1 MDSPKPYYSR
11 DELVAIIDEFYTF
24 LTTFYIP
31 ASAVKRPSPEGWPNI
46 TPATTKGFRKS
57 QAVIDLIKHLPYID
71 EKESKKMITN
81 IHYKSD
87 VLDYSVRTPEDFAEN
102 NMCIGEMGLVDKIEE
117 IEADWAAYEEGDDDE
132 EEVEELEDIREEEED
147 VEMGDAEG
155 AGADDVPAESED
167 EDEDGN
173 RGPWNEDPDE
183 IVLENVIVLSQGYEN
198 GGRDIILDVVKG
210 VIYEDVLGRSLQE
223 GVEVKAFFKDLRDR
237 YETLEM
243 VPVPGHMYEDAPEIG
258 DEELAEDPFAIAD
271 REKAGIEIQ
280 KRFKQIYREHGWP
293 GESYKKEE
301 ALAAVKAFN
310 LRVQEYESKF
320 VEKSEGES
328 EEKSEKE

>member
-1 MDSPKPYYSR
+1 MSNPKPYYSR
-11 DELVAIIDEFYTF
+11 DELVAIIDDFYTF

-57 QAVIDLIKHLPYID
+57 PAVIDLIKHLPYID
-71 EKESKKMITN
+71 EKESKKMINN

-117 IEADWAAYEEGDDDE
+117 IEADWDAYEEGEDD
-132 EEVEELEDIREEEED
+132 EEVEELEDIQEEEED
-147 VEMGDAEG
+147 VEMNDAGKAGEDDAPAGSDDGDDEG
-155 AGADDVPAESED
+155 
-167 EDEDGN
+167 

-183 IVLENVIVLSQGYEN
+183 IILENVIVLSQGYET
-198 GGRDIILDVVKG
+198 GGRDIILDVIKG
-210 VIYEDVLGRSLQE
+210 VIYEDVLGLSLQE
-223 GVEVKAFFKDLRDR
+223 GVEVKSFFKDLRER

-243 VPVPGHMYEDAPEIG
+243 VPVRGNMYVDAPETG
-258 DEELAEDPFAIAD
+258 DDEKLAEDPFTIED
-271 REKAGIEIQ
+271 REKADVEIQ
-280 KRFKQIYREHGWP
+280 KRFKHIYREHGWP
-293 GESYKKEE
+293 GESYRKDE
-301 ALAAVKAFN
+301 ALAAVEAFR

-320 VEKSEGES
+320 EDKSKDES
-328 EEKSEKE
+328 EISEKA

>member
-1 MDSPKPYYSR
+1 MSNPKPYYSR
-11 DELVAIIDEFYTF
+11 DELVAIIDDFYTF

-31 ASAVKRPSPEGWPNI
+31 ASAVKRPSPEGWENI

-57 QAVIDLIKHLPYID
+57 PAVIDLIKHLPYID
-71 EKESKKMITN
+71 EKESKKMINN

-117 IEADWAAYEEGDDDE
+117 IEADWDAYEEGEDD
-132 EEVEELEDIREEEED
+132 EEVEELEDIQEEEED
-147 VEMGDAEG
+147 VEMNDAGEAGEDDAPAGSDDGDDKG
-155 AGADDVPAESED
+155 
-167 EDEDGN
+167 

-183 IVLENVIVLSQGYEN
+183 IILENVIVLSQGHET
-198 GGRDIILDVVKG
+198 GGRDIILDVIKG
-210 VIYEDVLGRSLQE
+210 VIYEDVLGLSLQE
-223 GVEVKAFFKDLRDR
+223 GVEVKSFFKDLRDR

-243 VPVPGHMYEDAPEIG
+243 VPVRGNMYVDAPDTAD
-258 DEELAEDPFAIAD
+258 DEKLAEDPFAIED
-271 REKAGIEIQ
+271 RERADIEIQ

-293 GESYKKEE
+293 GESYRKDE
-301 ALAAVKAFN
+301 ALAAVEAFR

-320 VEKSEGES
+320 EDKSKDES
-328 EEKSEKE
+328 ETSEKA